1 MRAIS
6 PREHTVSIA
15 PAYDARRSADTFPDG
30 YDRHFWHQA
39 RQRLVLDVLRRHG
52 SSRVLDI
59 GCGPGAYVRALR
71 AAGFEAAGCDPGHA
85 GVPTLAPG
93 HVFTGQGL
101 DQMDEGRLADVDTAL
116 LLDVLEHLAEPAPF
130 LADVRS
136 RLPRLR
142 LLICTVPARRELW
155 SALDRM
161 AGHHVRH
168 TRASLRAVLGEAGFA
183 VRELSYAFR
192 LLYLPALAFTW
203 MPQRRRRIIAPARPR
218 LHHAVGR
225 LLAAERRLLPDALP
239 GTSLLC
245 VAGPE
250 RGAGGASS

>member
-1 MRAIS
+1 
-6 PREHTVSIA
+6 VSVA
-15 PAYDARRSADTFPDG
+15 PAYDPRRSADAFPEG

-39 RQRLVLDVLRRHG
+39 RQRLVLDAVRRHG

-71 AAGFEAAGCDPGHA
+71 AAGIDAEGCDPGHA

-101 DQMDEGRLADVDTAL
+101 DRMDEGRLADVDTAL
-116 LLDVLEHLAEPAPF
+116 LLDVIEHLAEPVAF
-130 LADVRS
+130 LQDVRS

-142 LLICTVPARRELW
+142 TLILTVPARRELW
-155 SALDRM
+155 SALDRA
-161 AGHHVRH
+161 AGHHRRY
-168 TRASLRAVLGEAGFA
+168 TRASLRAVLDEAGFA
-183 VRELSYAFR
+183 VRELAYAFR

-203 MPQRRRRIIAPARPR
+203 MPRRRRRIVPPASPR
-218 LHHAVGR
+218 LHGAAGR

-245 VAGPE
+245 VASPG
-250 RGAGGASS
+250 RGTGGASS